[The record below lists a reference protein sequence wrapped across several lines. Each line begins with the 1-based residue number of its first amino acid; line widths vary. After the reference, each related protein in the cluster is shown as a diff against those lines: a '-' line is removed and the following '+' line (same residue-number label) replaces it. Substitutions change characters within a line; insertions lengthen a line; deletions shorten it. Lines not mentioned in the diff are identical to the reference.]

1 MKKVTAQRNEE
12 LDKAVQD
19 VDRIVADVR
28 SGKDTTYKEPEQVYE
43 LAYNT
48 LRGIVAIL
56 LERQKE
62 CSEQS

>member
-1 MKKVTAQRNEE
+1 MKKVIAQSNEE
-12 LDKAVQD
+12 LYKAAQE
-19 VDRIVADVR
+19 VDRIVEDVR
-28 SGKDTTYKEPEQVYE
+28 SGKDTTYKDPEQVYE

-62 CSEQS
+62 CSE